1 MVLISFTFGA
11 TRKMTCIS
19 GVLGSFSL
27 ALKVLFAKFAFVTG
41 LTPEFFYAYRSCI

>member
-19 GVLGSFSL
+19 GVLGSFPL
-27 ALKVLFAKFAFVTG
+27 ALKVL
-41 LTPEFFYAYRSCI
+41 LRSSHL